1 MTKSILLLTSAWG
14 ALALSVGVAHAAA
27 AAATPAAADTTI
39 GEIVVTAERREAS
52 LQNVP
57 EAVTA
62 FTAKDRNL
70 KGISTVQD
78 ITNFTPGLTYSSQ
91 LDRPAMRGL
100 ARSTNTYTADS
111 SVAIYYDDFFSNS
124 TFLVGRDDMLIDQV
138 EVDLGPQGTL
148 YGRNAIG
155 GLINT
160 KSKRP
165 TNEFTG
171 EIRGIYGNYDYSKIE
186 GTVSGPIFPG
196 LTFRL
201 SGYLETQTQGWL
213 TNTVPGRPSEGGVRH
228 DPYGDFQLQWKG
240 DKDELWF
247 DTYVVGFN
255 GDRGGPGALLGTPT
269 VGPYDQFQALPGQ
282 IVFNPGFGVAPT
294 QGSTASPFIALPA
307 CSLGATGFT
316 CPQATGPIAGSVKG
330 APAGGLN
337 PSSTNIRTFA
347 NDVPTNITVDK
358 AYTFTLHW
366 THHFDGFDVK
376 YIGGYSQ
383 YHYELHGPLFAN
395 DNSPVTSYQIPL
407 YAPSAPIPNIPF
419 TSNPNFCADLAV
431 ANGSCGPLTVNPT
444 QVFTFETQT
453 DWSSHEI
460 TIASSNENK
469 LQWIAGAYY
478 YWETDHN
485 TDTINEP
492 NQPQIKAPVSLLAL
506 LGGKG
511 FVPAAANPSGN
522 YYFTDYEDRIQSL
535 AGFGQVDYKFTP
547 EFKFTA
553 GVRYTYDW
561 KHAQEQTRYILFDNS
576 VLNPSTYGSLT
587 PAIDFTPALTSQAT
601 GRGICSVSTIA
612 TSGPYA
618 GDAVRCL
625 KDHSSAVT
633 GTAGFEWTPD
643 HDTLAYI
650 RYNRGYKAFALNA
663 GLNGPNPEVA
673 PEAVNDYEIGLK
685 KTIHHNLL
693 IDVDAFYYDYQNDQV
708 PLSFI
713 QSSGLASNL
722 GIALGEFI
730 NIPTAVSEGVEL
742 TADWRPTRDWDI
754 NLTYGFDRTV
764 ITSHCTSVN
773 GVATGACY
781 RDPLD
786 GPAIQPGAR
795 RVGAQLVDGSYY
807 QSINGDALPQAP
819 ENKVAINTNYTFR
832 WDAGNL
838 TLSGT
843 YVWRDKAYA
852 SVFTRSYYEAP
863 SWGQLDFRVVWSGNH
878 DRYEF
883 VLFAKNITDSIG
895 YDAAASGYY
904 GLNNTPNSAYDL
916 SPPRTYGVEV
926 HYKF

>member
-14 ALALSVGVAHAAA
+14 ALALSVGVAHAATA
-27 AAATPAAADTTI
+27 AAAPAATADTAI
-39 GEIVVTAERREAS
+39 GEIVVTAERRAVN
-52 LQNVP
+52 LQQVP
-57 EAVTA
+57 VAVTA
-62 FTAKDRNL
+62 FTAQDRNL
-70 KGISTVQD
+70 KGINSIQD
-78 ITNFTPGLTYSSQ
+78 MTNFTPGLTYSSQ

-111 SVAIYYDDFFSNS
+111 SVAVYYDDFFSNS

-160 KSKRP
+160 KAKRP

-201 SGYLETQTQGWL
+201 SGYLETQNQGWL

-240 DKDELWF
+240 AKDDVWF

-255 GDRGGPGALLGTPT
+255 GDRGGPGSLLGTPT
-269 VGPYDQFQALPGQ
+269 VGPYNQFQQVPGQ

-294 QGSTASPFIALPA
+294 QGTTASPYIPLSASP
-307 CSLGATGFT
+307 
-316 CPQATGPIAGSVKG
+316 ATGPVAGSVVG
-330 APAGGLN
+330 APPGGQN
-337 PSSTNIRTFA
+337 PSSSNIRTFA
-347 NDVPTNITVDK
+347 NEVPTNITVNK

-366 THHFDGFDVK
+366 NHHFDGFDVK
-376 YIGGYSQ
+376 YVGGYSQ

-407 YAPSAPIPNIPF
+407 YA
-419 TSNPNFCADLAV
+419 
-431 ANGSCGPLTVNPT
+431 ANGTAATTCANLIAAYGSAGCQPLTVNPT

-460 TIASSNENK
+460 TIASTTNNK

-492 NQPQIKAPVSLLAL
+492 NQPQIKSPVLLLPL
-506 LGGKG
+506 LGGK
-511 FVPAAANPSGN
+511 FVAAAPNPSGN

-535 AGFGQVDYKFTP
+535 AGYGQVDYKFTP

-553 GVRYTYDW
+553 GIRYTYDW
-561 KHAQEQTRYILFDNS
+561 KHLQEQTRLILFDGG

-587 PAIDFTPALTSQAT
+587 PAIDFTPALTSQAV
-601 GRGICSVSTIA
+601 GPGICSASTIA

-663 GLNGPNPEVA
+663 GLNGPSPEVA
-673 PEAVNDYEIGLK
+673 PESVNDVEIGLK
-685 KTIHHNLL
+685 KTIQSNLR

-713 QSSGLASNL
+713 QTSGLASAL

-742 TADWRPTRDWDI
+742 TADWRPVRDWDI

-764 ITSHCTSVN
+764 ITSNCTVVG

-786 GPAIQPGAR
+786 GPAAQPGAR
-795 RVGAQLVDGSYY
+795 PVGPKLVDGSYY
-807 QSINGDALPQAP
+807 QSVKGDALPQAP
-819 ENKVAINTNYTFR
+819 ENKVAFNTNYTFR
-832 WDAGNL
+832 FDPGNL

-843 YVWRDKAYA
+843 YVWKDKSYA
-852 SVFTRSYYEAP
+852 SVFTRSYYVAP

-883 VLFAKNITDSIG
+883 VLYAKNITNSVG

-904 GLNNTPNSAYDL
+904 GLNNTPNSAYDIT
-916 SPPRTYGVEV
+916 PPRTYGVEV